1 VRFVSS
7 LKSKIILSVSAILA
21 VIIGTGTWINIGY
34 QRAQME
40 SALEDN
46 VLIIS
51 NTIEKSLAN
60 AMLDGKSKEVQHI
73 LEAVGTYHNIRELRI
88 FSPNGVILKSSKRSL
103 IGRKI
108 DAATQKL
115 FLAGEFNRPI
125 KRREAGVFSVLFPIA
140 NTEQCVRCHGTQA
153 ALNGILA
160 VDVSMV
166 QTQEKVGELSKTMI
180 LWAFGITATLAL
192 SLGLFL
198 TRFVTDP
205 IQELIT
211 TMERAER
218 GLEARVQVK
227 SSDDIGLLGEAFNS
241 LLSKLERARRRVE
254 RYHYEQMK
262 RADRLASIGEMAA
275 GIAHEI
281 KNPLVGIRGAAQ
293 LMKADRTLAAGTNLT
308 EYLDVILK
316 EADRLNGVL
325 EGILDFT
332 RLKPL
337 SSGRFNIHAVLD
349 RALLLQ
355 EENARQKGVVLAREY
370 DPSLPEVTGNQ
381 DQLLQ
386 VFLNLVKNAIEAMP
400 SGGKLTA
407 VTRMSDLFTSVQ
419 ADGRKHRL
427 MVAKITDTGCGIK
440 QEHLQEI
447 FAPFFTTKDKGVGL
461 GLALSYQIVQEH
473 LGTVRVE
480 SAEGAGTTFSVY
492 LPLAGKDS
500 DVRRATSEG

>member
-51 NTIEKSLAN
+51 NTIEKSLSN

-73 LEAVGTYHNIRELRI
+73 LEAVGTYHNIQELKI
-88 FSPNGVILKSSKRSL
+88 FSPNGVILKSSKRGL
-103 IGRKI
+103 IGRKV
-108 DAATQKL
+108 DATTQKW
-115 FLAGEFNRPI
+115 FLEGEFKRPI
-125 KRREAGVFSVLFPIA
+125 KRRDEGVFSVLFPIE
-140 NTEQCVRCHGTQA
+140 NTEQCIHCHGSA
-153 ALNGILA
+153 AKLNGILA

-166 QTQEKVGELSKTMI
+166 QTQEKVGELSKTMV

-192 SLGLFL
+192 FLGLFL

-205 IQELIT
+205 IQDLIA

-227 SSDDIGLLGEAFNS
+227 STDDIGRLGEAFNS

-281 KNPLVGIRGAAQ
+281 KNPLAGI
-293 LMKADRTLAAGTNLT
+293 AG
-308 EYLDVILK
+308 VIQVLK
-316 EADRLNGVL
+316 KDIQPGDPKRAVL
-325 EGILDFT
+325 EEVLSQVDRMDKAVRNLLSFARPPEPKMTLVDVNEIIGKLIDFLSPQFAKHGISAER
-332 RLKPL
+332 RLTAGLPWL
-337 SSGRFNIHAVLD
+337 VLD
-349 RALLLQ
+349 PDLMQQALL
-355 EENARQKGVVLAREY
+355 NI
-370 DPSLPEVTGNQ
+370 SL
-381 DQLLQ
+381 
-386 VFLNLVKNAIEAMP
+386 NAIKAMP
-400 SGGKLTA
+400 EGGKFT
-407 VTRMSDLFTSVQ
+407 VETRTE
-419 ADGRKHRL
+419 APDGEIPG
-427 MVAKITDTGCGIK
+427 AIKITFSDSGEGISS
-440 QEHLQEI
+440 ENLSRI
-447 FAPFFTTKDKGVGL
+447 FSPFFTTRQQGTGL
-461 GLALSYQIVQEH
+461 GLSITQRIVEQHNGELSVMSTP
-473 LGTVRVE
+473 GR
-480 SAEGAGTTFSVY
+480 GATFTIT
-492 LPLAGKDS
+492 LPLPRNELETRS
-500 DVRRATSEG
+500 V